1 MSPRGINPESMK
13 TRFSQNRVAMI
24 LDGPWNWG
32 DYLDA
37 GIDIGIAT
45 LPVVAETGL
54 RMAPQLSYH
63 GWAISKQSAVKV
75 EAFELALWLNSPDVQ
90 RRFTEATYSP
100 PTHLALVSDPSTF
113 DDVAAAGFLRQAESC
128 VPAPTI
134 RGVALIFEP
143 LDTALQLVYEGKM
156 EPAEALAA
164 ANVELAAKMRE

>member
-1 MSPRGINPESMK
+1 M
-13 TRFSQNRVAMI
+13 V

-37 GIDIGIAT
+37 GVDIGIAT

-100 PTHLALVSDPSTF
+100 PTHLALSSDPSTF
-113 DDVAAAGFLRQAESC
+113 DDIAAAGFLRQAESC

-134 RGVALIFEP
+134 RGVSLIFEP
-143 LDTALQLVYEGKM
+143 LDTALQLVYEGEM